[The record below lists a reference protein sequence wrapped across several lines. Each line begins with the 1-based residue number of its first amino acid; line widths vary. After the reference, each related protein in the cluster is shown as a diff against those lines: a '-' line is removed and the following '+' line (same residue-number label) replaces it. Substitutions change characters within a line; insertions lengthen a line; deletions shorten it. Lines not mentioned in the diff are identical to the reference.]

1 MRRRL
6 LPAILLLAAVPAI
19 PAAGEVFTVTKTA
32 DTLDGACDTD
42 CSLREAVGAANARA
56 GLDIVRVG
64 PGIYGLTRVGP
75 AEGNNATGDL
85 DVRDD
90 LVILGAG
97 ADRTI
102 LDANGIDRV
111 LESVFGEAD
120 LEVRGVT
127 LRNGRATNAYGS
139 IQAAG
144 GGIRAEGALILVG
157 CHVTGNRS
165 DSFGGGVEAT
175 VLTARDSTFSG
186 NEAAMGGGLSSFL
199 SVRLA
204 NVTLS
209 GNRALGK
216 GGGAF
221 LPFTFTELSH
231 VTATGNRAQEGG
243 GIAYDSDV
251 LCPGPCD
258 IHYSLESS
266 LIAGNTADRGP
277 DCWLLPLAEPGH
289 VANLF
294 GVANGC
300 SPGGPDRSGADP
312 GLSTLG
318 DHGGPTPTH
327 ALLAGSPAID
337 LAPSITCSGADQRGL
352 PRPAD
357 GDADGL
363 LGCDAGAVERS
374 PGCQPG
380 VRTLCLGDGNRF
392 QATARWTTRD
402 GSGEAQALPLT
413 SDTGAFWFFAAQNL
427 EIQIKVIDGC
437 AVNNR
442 FWVFASGLTDV
453 GVEITVEDTRTGESW
468 MYGRQRGA
476 AFPTVTDTDAFDTCG
491 TH

>member
-1 MRRRL
+1 L
-6 LPAILLLAAVPAI
+6 LPALLLLAAA

-75 AEGNNATGDL
+75 PEENNATGDL

-102 LDANGIDRV
+102 LDGNGIDRV

-127 LRNGRATNAYGS
+127 VRNGRTIEPSS

-144 GGIRAEGALILVG
+144 GGIHAEGTLTLVG

-165 DSFGGGVEAT
+165 ESFGGGAEAT
-175 VLTARDSTFSG
+175 VLVARDSTFSD
-186 NEAAMGGGLSSFL
+186 NEANLGGGLSSFL
-199 SVRLA
+199 LVRLT

-209 GNRALGK
+209 GNRALAE

-221 LPFTFTELSH
+221 LPFSYSDLSH
-231 VTATGNRAQEGG
+231 VTATGNRAREGG
-243 GIAYDSDV
+243 GIAYESGV
-251 LCPGPCD
+251 SCPGLCEN
-258 IHYSLESS
+258 HFSLNSS
-266 LIAGNTADRGP
+266 LIAGNTAENGP

-294 GVANGC
+294 GVSDGC
-300 SPGGPDRSGADP
+300 TPGGPDRAGADP
-312 GLSTLG
+312 RLSILG

-357 GDADGL
+357 GDADGI
-363 LGCDAGAVERS
+363 LGCDAGAVERA
-374 PGCQPG
+374 PGCQPDA
-380 VRTLCLGDGNRF
+380 RTLCLGDGNRF

-413 SDTGAFWFFAAQNL
+413 SDTGAFWFFAPQNL
-427 EIQIKVIDGC
+427 EIQIKVLDGC

-468 MYGRQRGA
+468 LYGRQHGT
-476 AFPTVTDTDAFDTCG
+476 FPTITDTDAFDTCG
-491 TH
+491 AH